1 MIDPELIKKMMMGDY
16 SAQTAYPS
24 QEENSH
30 KTFGK
35 TLDLHIEKLH
45 PSHTKLTPKEC
56 LDFQLL
62 SLGNFLENMRKQNV
76 RRCDIIYGKG
86 KGTLKTAVDLALKDE
101 KGIKKYIL
109 LETCCKI
116 TFL

>member
-62 SLGNFLENMRKQNV
+62 SLENFLENMRKQNV